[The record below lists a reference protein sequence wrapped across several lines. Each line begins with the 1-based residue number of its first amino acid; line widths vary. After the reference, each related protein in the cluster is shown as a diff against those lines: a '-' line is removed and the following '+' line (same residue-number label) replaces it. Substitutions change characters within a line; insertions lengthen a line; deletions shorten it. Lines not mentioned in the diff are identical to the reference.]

1 MKFGARL
8 TPSVPPM
15 SPGTKMGI
23 CIGVVDIGEQP
34 CTFKGK
40 VNYREQILI
49 VIEFPSEK
57 IEIDGESKPR
67 QLSRAYTRTTSDKG
81 AIKKTISA
89 WFAKNFT
96 EDELI
101 NFNMNELLLQPCM
114 VTVKLSEDGQYA
126 NIDNIVQYPDGI
138 PAPTTETIPYTFDMD
153 NWNDETFGKLPEW
166 IQEKIKKSTQYQ
178 KDHAPNT
185 TVEVK
190 APPTTTGECP
200 I

>member
-15 SPGTKMGI
+15 TPGTKMGI

-40 VNYREQILI
+40 TNYKEQILI
-49 VIEFPSEK
+49 VIEFPGEK
-57 IEIDGESKPR
+57 IEIDGEMKPR
-67 QLSRAYTRTTSDKG
+67 QLSRAFTRTTSDRG
-81 AIKKTISA
+81 AFKQILSA

-101 NFNMNELLLQPCM
+101 EFDMDSLLLKPCM

-138 PAPTTETIPYTFDMD
+138 PAPTTTTAPYTFDMEC
-153 NWNDETFGKLPEW
+153 WDEKAFKTLPEW
-166 IQEKIKKSTQYQ
+166 IQEKIKKSTQYATL
-178 KDHAPNT
+178 HAPET
-185 TVEVK
+185 VVEVK
-190 APPTTTGECP
+190 AEVSGAEVCP

>member
-40 VNYREQILI
+40 VSYKEQILI

-57 IEIDGESKPR
+57 IEIDGEVKPR
-67 QLSRAYTRTTSDKG
+67 QLSRALTRTTNDRG
-81 AIKKTISA
+81 AFKQIVSA

-96 EDELI
+96 EDDLI
-101 NFNMNELLLQPCM
+101 EFDTDELLLRPCM

-138 PAPTTETIPYTFDMD
+138 PAPTTETVPYTFDME
-153 NWNDETFGKLPEW
+153 NWDDEAFKKLPEW
-166 IQEKIKKSTQYQ
+166 IQDKIKKSTQYAMM
-178 KDHAPNT
+178 HAPETEIAIKN
-185 TVEVK
+185 ED
-190 APPTTTGECP
+190 TGAGDCP